1 VTDHDAVLLAAA
13 DLVTAFGS
21 HQTDRYFDAFAPD
34 ATMMFHNV
42 ERLLT
47 SRDDYR
53 REWMEWEASG
63 FHVLSCVSRDQH
75 VQVTGDVAVFTHRVA
90 TRLEDAD
97 GVHDSDE
104 RETVVFRRGEG
115 NRWLVIHEHLSP
127 G

>member
-1 VTDHDAVLLAAA
+1 VTDHDAVLRAAA

-21 HQTDRYFDAFAPD
+21 HHTENYFAAFAPD
-34 ATMMFHNV
+34 ATMIFHNV
-42 ERLLT
+42 EHLLT

-53 REWMEWEASG
+53 REWMEWEAGG

-75 VQVTGDVAVFTHRVA
+75 VQLAGDVAVFTHRVA
-90 TRLEDAD
+90 TRLKDAD

-115 NRWLVIHEHLSP
+115 DCWLVIHEHLSL